1 MHHSPPIQT
10 SRQISLLSSAP
21 SSDDSFLQAILLLF
35 APFNISVPEFYRS
48 YLHQAERRNK
58 MDQVSDRFSLTSV
71 DRWEELKPVI
81 KRLYLEERKKLVDV
95 VTEMKYTYRFDA
107 V

>member
-1 MHHSPPIQT
+1 
-10 SRQISLLSSAP
+10 
-21 SSDDSFLQAILLLF
+21 
-35 APFNISVPEFYRS
+35 
-48 YLHQAERRNK
+48 